1 MTPSTWFRRS
11 YSAIGCVL
19 LAALAVQI
27 AQGQQP
33 AQRFGGAYAD
43 LGERRQKLVDDW
55 VARFNRSTGQTL
67 ESQAFYDTY
76 LRLSIKTTFEA
87 VSHALMTTAL
97 TDASGASLGDALA
110 LVDYVNSVRGEIP
123 GAPGDRQFRMYVQL
137 APTARAT
144 LGRSREFRRSIDNT
158 IFHFGYPL
166 NYRGQGGVPSIQIS
180 IALDSL
186 RADIDVDYRS
196 ATFPI
201 SMVNGHLS
209 AANSDVRAGNNADRH
224 TARWAG
230 FQNWWRNFFGVRLE
244 RDTEPVQALPFTPAR
259 VPRAGQKN
267 IDVMVRDF
275 MNAWLIE
282 GDIVAAMGYIAP
294 RAYACVDSN
303 ADDPSTA
310 DLGMAPY
317 QLMNALKATHEAIEK
332 HDSLE
337 GVAVG
342 VRLSIPAVK
351 VVQQPYHAQF
361 VLYAVPD
368 DVAAGYDCANRL
380 RLGGTSRATRTY
392 GNYYGSTFY
401 INGRQ
406 DLRQALLWARDGGY
420 WKIVSWKTG
429 VDDTP
434 DSEPNVATRTKIVRE
449 KADPR
454 LVEAARGFLESWL
467 IRKDYDGAFRY
478 LSTRAYG
485 CYDLVRSADQ
495 PASTSV
501 EDAGR
506 RIRAGIE
513 RVGESVGNV
522 RRLQDVVMPVEARHA
537 AVRVMDHPYENAFAL
552 GSIPNA
558 LGDASECAAR
568 VGGFVMPDPL
578 PLAYGDAFGMAV
590 RFRTGGGEGASLLL
604 LWRQEEG
611 AWRIRSY
618 DLELP

>member
-1 MTPSTWFRRS
+1 MTPSTWSRRS
-11 YSAIGCVL
+11 YAAIGCLL
-19 LAALAVQI
+19 LAVLAVQI
-27 AQGQQP
+27 AKGQQP
-33 AQRFGGAYAD
+33 APRFGGAYAD

-55 VARFNRSTGQTL
+55 IGRFNQSTGQAL

-76 LRLSIKTTFEA
+76 LRLSTKTTFEA
-87 VSHALMTTAL
+87 VSHALLTTAL

-110 LVDYVNSVRGEIP
+110 LVEHVDLVRGEVP
-123 GAPGDRQFRMYVQL
+123 GAPGDGQFRMYVRL
-137 APTARAT
+137 VPTARAT
-144 LGRSREFRRSIDNT
+144 LERSREFRRGIDNT
-158 IFHFGYPL
+158 IYHHGYPL

-180 IALDSL
+180 IALDNL
-186 RADIDVDYRS
+186 QADVDVDYRS

-201 SMVNGHLS
+201 SLINGHLS
-209 AANSDVRAGNNADRH
+209 VANSDVRAGNNADRH
-224 TARWAG
+224 IARWAG

-244 RDTEPVQALPFTPAR
+244 RDTEPAKTVPFTPAR
-259 VPRAGQKN
+259 VPRAGRQN

-275 MNAWLIE
+275 LNAWLIE
-282 GDIVAAMGYIAP
+282 GDVDAAMGYIAP
-294 RAYACVDSN
+294 RSYACI
-303 ADDPSTA
+303 AEDPSTA

-317 QLMNALKATHEAIEK
+317 QLMNALKATHEALGK
-332 HDSLE
+332 RDSLE
-337 GVAVG
+337 DVVVG

-351 VVQQPYHAQF
+351 VVQQPYHARF

-368 DVAAGYDCANRL
+368 DLAAGFDCANRL
-380 RLGGTSRATRTY
+380 SPGGTSRATRTY

-406 DLRQALLWARDGGY
+406 DSRVSILWARDGGY

-434 DSEPNVATRTKIVRE
+434 DSGSNLVRE
-449 KADPR
+449 TKVVHDKAEPR
-454 LVEAARGFLESWL
+454 LVAAARGFLDSWL

-485 CYDLVRSADQ
+485 CYDVVRAADQ
-495 PASTSV
+495 PASTSA

-513 RVGESVGNV
+513 RIGESLGNV
-522 RRLQDVVMPVEARHA
+522 RRLEDVLIPVQARHP

-552 GSIPNA
+552 ASIPNA
-558 LGDASECAAR
+558 LGDASECTAR

-578 PLAYGDAFGMAV
+578 ALSYGDAFGMAV
-590 RFRTGGGEGASLLL
+590 RFRTGGGEGASLLM